1 MNTSHSGGETD
12 RPDSLGDSLVLRV
25 NRPRPDVVL
34 IIASGAVDESTAARF
49 ERLLFARIEDAVRT
63 VLLDLTGVGFLAVSA
78 LQLLARAGE
87 RARERGVELALV
99 ATGHEVLRALHITE
113 LPEVVPVHPSVRAAL
128 CGLDDRTDP
137 S

>member
-34 IIASGAVDESTAARF
+34 VLASGTVDESTAARF
-49 ERLLFARIEDAVRT
+49 ERLLFDRIEDAVRT

-78 LQLLARAGE
+78 LHLLARAGNAPASGAWNSPWWPPGTMCC
-87 RARERGVELALV
+87 ARC
-99 ATGHEVLRALHITE
+99 T
-113 LPEVVPVHPSVRAAL
+113 
-128 CGLDDRTDP
+128 
-137 S
+137 